1 VLLNFFS
8 TYLPFPE
15 GTPEYAAAR
24 FELENALFGVEN
36 PIVITDDGASAG
48 GDDILFPHFPI
59 PGITLQMTFTLPQL
73 DPDTGEIVGTTMT
86 TTSQVI
92 PEPGSIALV
101 VVGLAGIAALRRRR
115 RAA

>member
-1 VLLNFFS
+1 
-8 TYLPFPE
+8 
-15 GTPEYAAAR
+15 
-24 FELENALFGVEN
+24 
-36 PIVITDDGASAG
+36 
-48 GDDILFPHFPI
+48 
-59 PGITLQMTFTLPQL
+59 MTFTLPQL

-101 VVGLAGIAALRRRR
+101 VVGLVGIAALRRRR